1 MSRFQT
7 RVLAVCAEL
16 LWWGGLLGLISE
28 SITGDLSVGVLMLSA
43 MVVSLRFFCA
53 INGMTIKALL
63 RLIQKYRG
71 ER

>member
-7 RVLAVCAEL
+7 RAIAICAEL
-16 LWWGGLLGLISE
+16 LWWGGLAGFVTASF
-28 SITGDLSVGVLMLSA
+28 TGSHPVMVFMLAA
-43 MVVSLRFFCA
+43 MVVSLRLFCV

-63 RLIQKYRG
+63 RLVQKYRK